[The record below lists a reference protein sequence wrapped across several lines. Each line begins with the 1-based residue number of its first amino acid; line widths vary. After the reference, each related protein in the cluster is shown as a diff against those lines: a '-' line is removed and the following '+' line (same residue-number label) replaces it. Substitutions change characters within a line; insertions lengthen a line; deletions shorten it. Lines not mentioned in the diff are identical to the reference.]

1 MSFFATCGK
10 AILNSNFTFN
20 LEFELHKAI
29 VKCFEASV
37 AQCGC
42 FAWSVVVL
50 CCAAFCCGLVWC
62 GVVPCAVLSVILPYV
77 LCLVPSGFVCTQ
89 DVQLM

>member
-1 MSFFATCGK
+1 MSFFAKRGK

-29 VKCFEASV
+29 VKCVESYV

-42 FAWSVVVL
+42 FALSVVVL
-50 CCAAFCCGLVWC
+50 CCVVFCCGLVWC
-62 GVVPCAVLSVILPYV
+62 GVVPCAVLRVILPYV
-77 LCLVPSGFVCTQ
+77 LCLVPSGFVFTQ